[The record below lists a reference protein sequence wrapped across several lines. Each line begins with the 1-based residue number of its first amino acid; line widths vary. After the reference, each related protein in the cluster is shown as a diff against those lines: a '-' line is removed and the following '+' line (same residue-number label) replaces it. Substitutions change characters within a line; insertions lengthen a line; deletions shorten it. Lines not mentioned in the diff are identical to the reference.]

1 MDANQGGNMNINMKE
16 SIMAAHYQM
25 KVTLKE
31 KNEVDGK
38 AKELFEHSEKEFKM
52 IPNLYKAMANAPE
65 ILKTYMDGYQNFRE
79 YSGFT
84 PAEQE
89 VVFLVISYENGC
101 EYCMAAHSTMAD
113 FYSNVPQEV
122 TNAIREDKPIED
134 KKLSVL
140 AAMTRE
146 MLLSRGRPE
155 PSVVEDFL
163 NTGYSE
169 KQLLDIVLAISVKTL
184 SNYTNHLFRT
194 PVDKAFKAREFKVVQ
209 FAARV
214 FNYFKK

>member
-1 MDANQGGNMNINMKE
+1 MTE
-16 SIMAAHYQM
+16 HYQM
-25 KVTLKE
+25 KAPLKE
-31 KNEVDGK
+31 KDEADSK
-38 AKELFEHSEKEFKM
+38 AKKLFERSEKELKM

-65 ILKTYMDGYQNFRE
+65 ILQAYMDGDKSFRE
-79 YSGFT
+79 NSGFT
-84 PAEQE
+84 PTEQE
-89 VVFLVISYENGC
+89 VILLVISYENGC

-134 KKLSVL
+134 KKLGAL
-140 AAMTRE
+140 AGITRE
-146 MLLSRGRPE
+146 VLLSRGRPK
-155 PSVVEDFL
+155 PSAVEDFIAA
-163 NTGYSE
+163 GYSE

-184 SNYTNHLFRT
+184 SNYTNHLFNT

>member
-1 MDANQGGNMNINMKE
+1 MTE
-16 SIMAAHYQM
+16 HYQI
-25 KVTLKE
+25 KAPLKE
-31 KNEVDGK
+31 KDEADSK
-38 AKELFEHSEKEFKM
+38 AKKLFERSEKELKM

-65 ILKTYMDGYQNFRE
+65 ILQAYMDGDKNFRE
-79 YSGFT
+79 NSGFT
-84 PAEQE
+84 PTEQE
-89 VVFLVISYENGC
+89 VILLIISYENGC

-113 FYSNVPQEV
+113 FYSNVPREV

-134 KKLSVL
+134 KKLGAL
-140 AAMTRE
+140 AGMTRE
-146 MLLSRGRPE
+146 MLLSRGRPK
-155 PSVVEDFL
+155 SSAVEDFL
-163 NTGYSE
+163 NAGYSE

-184 SNYTNHLFRT
+184 SNYTNHLFNT

>member
-1 MDANQGGNMNINMKE
+1 
-16 SIMAAHYQM
+16 MAEYYQM
-25 KVTLKE
+25 KTALKG
-31 KNEVDGK
+31 KDDADDK
-38 AKELFEHSEKEFKM
+38 AKELFERSEKELKM

-65 ILKTYMDGYQNFRE
+65 ILKSYMDGYQGFRE
-79 YSGFT
+79 HSGFT

-113 FYSNVPQEV
+113 FYSNVPREV
-122 TNAIREDKPIED
+122 TDAIREDKSIED
-134 KKLSVL
+134 KKLSAL
-140 AAMTRE
+140 ASMTRE

-155 PSVVEDFL
+155 SSVVEDFL
-163 NTGYSE
+163 NAGYSE

-184 SNYTNHLFRT
+184 SNYTNHLFNT
-194 PVDKAFKAREFKVVQ
+194 PVDNVFKAREYKVVQ

-214 FNYFKK
+214 FNYLKHKL

>member
-1 MDANQGGNMNINMKE
+1 MTE
-16 SIMAAHYQM
+16 HYQM
-25 KVTLKE
+25 KATLKE

-38 AKELFEHSEKEFKM
+38 VKELFERSEKELKM

-65 ILKTYMDGYQNFRE
+65 ILKAYLEGDKNFRE
-79 YSGFT
+79 NSGFT
-84 PAEQE
+84 ASEQE
-89 VVFLVISYENGC
+89 VILLTLSYENGC

-134 KKLSVL
+134 KKLSAL
-140 AAMTRE
+140 AVMTRE
-146 MLLSRGRPE
+146 MLLSRGRPK
-155 PSVVEDFL
+155 PAVVEDFL
-163 NTGYSE
+163 NAGYSE
-169 KQLLDIVLAISVKTL
+169 KQVLDIVLAISVKTL
-184 SNYTNHLFRT
+184 SNYTNHLFNT

-214 FNYFKK
+214 FNYFRK

>member
-1 MDANQGGNMNINMKE
+1 MTE
-16 SIMAAHYQM
+16 HYQM
-25 KVTLKE
+25 KARLKE
-31 KNEVDGK
+31 KDEADSK
-38 AKELFEHSEKEFKM
+38 AKKLFERSEKELKM

-65 ILKTYMDGYQNFRE
+65 ILQAYMDGDKNFRE
-79 YSGFT
+79 NSGFT
-84 PAEQE
+84 PTEQE
-89 VVFLVISYENGC
+89 VILLVISYENGC

-122 TNAIREDKPIED
+122 TNSIREDKPIED
-134 KKLSVL
+134 KKLGAL
-140 AAMTRE
+140 AGMTRE
-146 MLLSRGRPE
+146 VLLSRGRPKL
-155 PSVVEDFL
+155 SAVEDFIDA
-163 NTGYSE
+163 GYSE

-184 SNYTNHLFRT
+184 SNYTNHLFNT